1 MRIVREVAFI
11 QYAEQSVC
19 IISRNCCRSIG
30 KWVKRPLTRHLVL
43 RALEAGECLSA
54 ANQEMYIY
62 AQTWS
67 GYLLQFL
74 RDSRLLNRFVVHRL
88 QRLKSSHLDI
98 ISKCILFLFYVLV
111 LISSIYLFL
120 SMFVLVFCQFIG
132 FPLLL
137 LFMRI
142 PLLLIPG
149 PSNLSWPNP
158 RISNHC
164 NTLPSNDIE
173 VKRYFE
179 RGNAYLRSNNLMT
192 IGTMIYKTFCT
203 MFHVKHSSFRILLF
217 STPPQLKQRFSS
229 YLMPALV
236 SRS

>member
-98 ISKCILFLFYVLV
+98 VSKCILFLFYVLV

-137 LFMRI
+137 LFIRI

-149 PSNLSWPNP
+149 PSNLSWLNP

-173 VKRYFE
+173 VKRYFAPLLSAPRTWSGGMLICVQIIWWPLE
-179 RGNAYLRSNNLMT
+179 LWFIRLFTQCFTWNIALFVFYCFR
-192 IGTMIYKTFCT
+192 
-203 MFHVKHSSFRILLF
+203 HPHS
-217 STPPQLKQRFSS
+217 
-229 YLMPALV
+229 
-236 SRS
+236 